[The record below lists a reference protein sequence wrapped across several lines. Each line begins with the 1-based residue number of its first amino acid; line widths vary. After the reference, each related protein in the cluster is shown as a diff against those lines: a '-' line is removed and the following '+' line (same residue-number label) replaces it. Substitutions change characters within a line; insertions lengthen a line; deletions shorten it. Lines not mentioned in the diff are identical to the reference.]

1 MLYIIINYIM
11 PNDCWNNMTFISEV
25 NSEELTVLF
34 NNEIKAKNSPEDKLI
49 INYKGSNGIKI
60 QLWSAWGADN
70 EWLNTLVEKY
80 PKCWIKNDWYE
91 EGGGAGIFIGGFLN
105 GKKQETIIKEWDE
118 LPIEGISLYLG
129 GSDGINNRYG
139 FY

>member
-1 MLYIIINYIM
+1 M
-11 PNDCWNNMTFISEV
+11 PNDCWNIMTFISED
-25 NSEELTVLF
+25 NSEEVTKLF
-34 NNEIKAKNSPEDKLI
+34 NNEIKANPPDDKLI
-49 INYKGSNGIKI
+49 IHYKGNNGIKF
-60 QLWSAWGADN
+60 QLWSDWGADN
-70 EWLNTLVEKY
+70 EWLNKLVEKY

>member
-1 MLYIIINYIM
+1 M
-11 PNDCWNNMTFISEV
+11 PNDCWNNMTFISED
-25 NSEELTVLF
+25 NSEELTELF
-34 NNEIKAKNSPEDKLI
+34 NNEIKAKNPPDDRLI

-105 GKKQETIIKEWDE
+105 GKKQETIIKEWGE

-129 GSDGINNRYG
+129 GSDGINDRYG
-139 FY
+139 FN

>member
-1 MLYIIINYIM
+1 M
-11 PNDCWNNMTFISEV
+11 PNDCWNNMTFISED
-25 NSEELTVLF
+25 NSEELTELF
-34 NNEIKAKNSPEDKLI
+34 NNEIKAKNPPDDRLI

-105 GKKQETIIKEWDE
+105 GKKQETIIKEWSE

-129 GSDGINNRYG
+129 GSDGINDRYG
-139 FY
+139 FN